1 MSDSGEKGLI
11 ALGAGVI
18 FGAVAFFKGFSV
30 REKKRLIE
38 NIPTST
44 VRGMAVGLVEVKGK
58 AVCIDQPLMSHFA
71 KTPCV
76 FFRYKIEELRSSGKS
91 SRWVTIASYSST
103 NYFYLEDETG
113 KVAVDP
119 LDAELHLNVDRNFST
134 GNFNPQS
141 QQQFLLGLT
150 ELGISSSG
158 FLGLGK
164 SMRCFETYIAPGDFI
179 YVMGNACPAVAGNFS
194 EKGHENLCVRKEKA
208 PIFFLSD
215 HSEKELVKKLTGQ
228 MILMLYGGPILTV
241 VCLFLLIAL
250 YFKQYL

>member
-1 MSDSGEKGLI
+1 MSSSEEKGLV
-11 ALGAGVI
+11 ALCAGII
-18 FGAVAFFKGFSV
+18 FGPIAFFKGFKV

-58 AVCIDQPLMSHFA
+58 AVCIEQPLISYFA
-71 KTPCV
+71 KAPCV
-76 FFRYKIEELRSSGKS
+76 FFRYQVEELRSSGKS

-119 LDAELHLNVDRNFST
+119 QGAELHLRVDRQFSNSWS
-134 GNFNPQS
+134 GQGKAELLS
-141 QQQFLLGLT
+141 GLAGLGLT
-150 ELGISSSG
+150 STS
-158 FLGLGK
+158 FLGFSK
-164 SMRCFETYIAPGDFI
+164 SLRCSETYIAPGDFI
-179 YVMGNACPAVAGNFS
+179 YVMGNACSAVSGNFS
-194 EKGHENLCVRKEKA
+194 EKGHENLCIRKERA
-208 PIFFLSD
+208 PVFCLSD
-215 HSEKELVKKLTGQ
+215 HSEKELLKKLTGQ